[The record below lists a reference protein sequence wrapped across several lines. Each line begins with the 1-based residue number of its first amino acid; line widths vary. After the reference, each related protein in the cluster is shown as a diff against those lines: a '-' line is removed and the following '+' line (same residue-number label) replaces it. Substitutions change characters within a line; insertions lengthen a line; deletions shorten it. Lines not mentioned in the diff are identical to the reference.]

1 MRVYA
6 LLLGILLTTG
16 YGYAAQIAVSSLG
29 AGRQPA
35 TEPATVVPAT
45 NSLDGVWYGGVLDPV
60 TVESRSGGGR
70 GRERILGPLAQRD
83 HSRGGIVLR
92 RARDRF
98 RVARGPPNGA
108 REGDEPSGSSAQPA
122 QRVQSG
128 RRRPGSLHWGDVDLP
143 LQARRQT

>member
-60 TVESRSGGGR
+60 TVESRGGGAR
-70 GRERILGPLAQRD
+70 ATASQGKVL
-83 HSRGGIVLR
+83 SRPTVRCSEAHPTRLR
-92 RARDRF
+92 A
-98 RVARGPPNGA
+98 V
-108 REGDEPSGSSAQPA
+108 S
-122 QRVQSG
+122 
-128 RRRPGSLHWGDVDLP
+128 
-143 LQARRQT
+143 